1 MLVPPW
7 GLVRPMVTCR
17 FFMPREGAEMMR
29 RLMGVLAVAGCLD
42 PAWAAPEPKPNASPV
57 CLYESKAYSE
67 GAFVCVQKSL
77 MLTCT
82 TDGARVSWKPVA
94 DRDIND
100 RCTVPTVQ
108 YASPE
113 LRPHRHRRHFVV
125 RRIHPL
131 VDNPAKCFIFNGVR
145 YCE

>member
-1 MLVPPW
+1 
-7 GLVRPMVTCR
+7 
-17 FFMPREGAEMMR
+17 MMR

-82 TDGARVSWKPVA
+82 ADGARVSWKPVA
-94 DRDIND
+94 DKDIND
-100 RCTVPTVQ
+100 RCTAPTVQ
-108 YASPE
+108 HAPPE
-113 LRPHRHRRHFVV
+113 LRPHHHRRHFVV